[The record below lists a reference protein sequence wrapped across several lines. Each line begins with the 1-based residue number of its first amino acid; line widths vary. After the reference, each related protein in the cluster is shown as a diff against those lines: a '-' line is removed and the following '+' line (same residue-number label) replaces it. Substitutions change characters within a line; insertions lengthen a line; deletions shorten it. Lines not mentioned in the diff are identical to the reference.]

1 MTTPIHKPVYRRTVI
16 PHRGR
21 RLVVGFE
28 AGDLMSLRPERTRRA
43 EYVPLGA
50 VYDLAVK
57 MRVARERTEREA
69 KRKLNRRAK

>member
-1 MTTPIHKPVYRRTVI
+1 MTPLTKAVYRRTVI

-28 AGDLMSLRPERTRRA
+28 SGDLISLRPERTRRH
-43 EYVPLGA
+43 EYVPLAA

-57 MRVARERTEREA
+57 MRVAREQAERKA
-69 KRKLNRRAK
+69 KRKAGK